1 MGILRDRMIEE
12 MKLRNFSAA
21 TQQSYVYAVSR
32 LARYHNKSPD
42 QLSKEDI
49 RAFLVHLT
57 VERKISPNGLTG
69 YCSGLRFF
77 YNETLGWDE
86 TKLFISPRKK
96 SSPLPEVFSAEEVV
110 RLIGAARGLKQCVL
124 LMTAYSAGLRVS
136 ELVNLKI
143 TDIDAARMTLRVKQ
157 GKGGKDRYAIL
168 SQNLLVELRQ
178 YWKRYRPAIWL
189 FPNRAKNGP
198 LSRGEAWHIFRSVK
212 RRARLQKGRGIHSL
226 RACFATHLLEVGVDL
241 RSIQF
246 LMGHTSLLST
256 QRYLRLRPHSW
267 PPVSGWQWREAAL
280 NWPISFAPMASPI
293 AAIIRCR
300 SPISRSCRPWNAAA
314 QRSWQATSSS
324 VTRAAMSDPPI
335 SPAAIGTAPSSN
347 RWPR

>member
-1 MGILRDRMIEE
+1 MIEE

-21 TQQSYVYAVSR
+21 TQESYVYAVSR

-42 QLSKEDI
+42 QLSKQDI

-57 VERKISPNGLTG
+57 MERKLSPNSLTG

-77 YNETLGWDE
+77 YNDTLGWDE
-86 TKLFISPRKK
+86 TKLFIPPRKK
-96 SSPLPEVFSAEEVV
+96 SSSLPEVFSPDEVV
-110 RLIGAARGLKQCVL
+110 RLIGAARGLKQRVL

-143 TDIDAARMTLRVKQ
+143 TDIDAQRMTIRVKQ
-157 GKGGKDRYAIL
+157 GKGRKDRYAIL

-198 LSRGEAWHIFRSVK
+198 LSRGEAWHIFRSAK
-212 RRARLQKGRGIHSL
+212 QRAGLKKGRGIHSL
-226 RACFATHLLEVGVDL
+226 RACFATHLLEAGVDL

-256 QRYLRLRPHSW
+256 QRYLRLRPQNVDYA
-267 PPVSGWQWREAAL
+267 VSPLDRLQL
-280 NWPISFAPMASPI
+280 
-293 AAIIRCR
+293 
-300 SPISRSCRPWNAAA
+300 
-314 QRSWQATSSS
+314 
-324 VTRAAMSDPPI
+324 
-335 SPAAIGTAPSSN
+335 
-347 RWPR
+347 